1 MKSTILILAII
12 SFIWIGNTESAW
24 QCPGCCAVGI
34 DLDGNQLCLCNPDCK
49 CKCSLE
55 TGCVTSL
62 GFDASLIDSL
72 AWLPLLSLIV
82 YIFFFSIGS
91 ETKKNIETRLE

>member
-24 QCPGCCAVGI
+24 HCPGCCAVGI

-55 TGCVTSL
+55 TGCVCPRDINNNMLCKCPNIATK
-62 GFDASLIDSL
+62 
-72 AWLPLLSLIV
+72 PTRKT
-82 YIFFFSIGS
+82 
-91 ETKKNIETRLE
+91 TKKLQN